1 MNFCRFFMSLPW
13 NFSFILVVAW
23 ISFVSLLDVVSYH
36 YAASFS
42 SIAVAKKIVSLC
54 CYWNLELSLP

>member
-1 MNFCRFFMSLPW
+1 MSLPW